1 VADEDETE
9 TETFEELTGEL
20 LEAVTI
26 SPLTVHVDVAEL
38 LAADL
43 TVAQVLEL
51 VAGLKDVLL

>member
-1 VADEDETE
+1 VADEEELE
-9 TETFEELTGEL
+9 TETFEELTSEL
-20 LEAVTI
+20 LEAVAI